1 MLTLIKRELYD
12 QITYLVLASL
22 LSLLVIGIMIY
33 AALLDMP
40 DAGFALGAFTLQGL
54 LVLFCFLG
62 AAQMYSDRANR
73 ISSLLATLAVTR
85 SRILAARIAAGAIV
99 VLLTLIPVAVVGVA
113 LVHLLA
119 PPLAFH
125 TRMIVEI
132 SATVTLLGFAGYCV
146 GLYMGWASNKVLLV
160 VGCLVLLVLT
170 LPLFV
175 AKGFGGEA
183 IVILLLLIGA
193 MLVRTWTNYT
203 SAAL

>member
-22 LSLLVIGIMIY
+22 LSLIVIGTMIY
-33 AALLDMP
+33 TVLLDIP
-40 DAGFALGAFTLQGL
+40 DASLALGAFTLQGL
-54 LVLFCFLG
+54 LVIFCFLG

-73 ISSLLATLAVTR
+73 VSPLLATLAVTR
-85 SRILAARIAAGAIV
+85 SGILAARVAAGAIV
-99 VLLTLIPVAVVGVA
+99 VLLALIPVAVVAIA
-113 LVHLLA
+113 LVHVFA

-125 TRMIVEI
+125 RRMIVEI
-132 SATVTLLGFAGYCV
+132 TTTVTLLAFASYCV
-146 GLYMGWASNKVLLV
+146 GLYMGWTSNKILLV
-160 VGCLVLLVLT
+160 AGCVLLLVLIMPVF
-170 LPLFV
+170 LV
-175 AKGFGGEA
+175 KGFGAEA

>member
-33 AALLDMP
+33 AVMLDIP
-40 DAGFALGAFTLQGL
+40 DASFALGAFTLQGL
-54 LVLFCFLG
+54 LVVFCFLG

-73 ISSLLATLAVTR
+73 ISPLLATLAATR
-85 SRILAARIAAGAIV
+85 SRILAARVVAGAIV
-99 VLLTLIPVAVVGVA
+99 VLLALIPVAVVAIV

-125 TRMIVEI
+125 ARMIVEI
-132 SATVTLLGFAGYCV
+132 STTVTLLGFASYCV
-146 GLYMGWASNKVLLV
+146 GLYMGWTSNKILLV
-160 VGCLVLLVLT
+160 AGCLVLLMLIM
-170 LPLFV
+170 PLFV
-175 AKGFGGEA
+175 VKGFGGEA

-193 MLVRTWTNYT
+193 MLLRTWTNYT

>member
-33 AALLDMP
+33 TALLDMP

-85 SRILAARIAAGAIV
+85 SRILAARVAAGAIV

-113 LVHLLA
+113 LVDLLA

-170 LPLFV
+170 LPLFL